1 MRRIEWIDTAKGI
14 AILLVVL
21 EHTTRIDETY
31 VGVIFTHI
39 SLPLFFCLSGCFFK
53 SEISLSLF
61 LKSKI
66 TSLIIPTL
74 FFFWGGCLL
83 YFCLQSI
90 GIHFEIPFRWIYVL
104 DIFRPTEE
112 IYCNGVVWFLISLFW
127 VYCIFYMASRFHNY
141 IILLVFSFLLTLSG
155 IKIPYFIDTS
165 ITAIPF
171 FYMGT
176 LLKRFNI
183 LETCKYDKYLYL
195 IIIIGIIMLVL
206 FSEDNSMRSNRYKNP
221 YLYHITAISGVLA
234 ILALC
239 KKIGD
244 VPLLS
249 SLYGKYSLIVLGTHP
264 LLINPIRRFSIMY
277 FDGSSLLTFIG
288 VISMEFLVIPLFV
301 KYFPY
306 CCAQKSIFDLF
317 KHTIQHE
324 K

>member
-1 MRRIEWIDTAKGI
+1 MRRIKWVDTAKGI

-21 EHTTRIDETY
+21 EHTTRIDDTY

-53 SEISLSLF
+53 SDISFSSF

-83 YFCLQSI
+83 YFFLQSI
-90 GIHFEIPFRWIYVL
+90 GVHFEIPFRWIYML

-127 VYCIFYMASRFHNY
+127 VYCIFYIASRFHNY
-141 IILLVFSFLLTLSG
+141 IILLVFSFLFTLSG

-171 FYMGT
+171 FYMGI
-176 LLKRFNI
+176 LLKRFNM
-183 LETCKYDKYLYL
+183 LGKWKYDKYLYF
-195 IIIIGIIMLVL
+195 IIIIGIIMLIL
-206 FSEDNSMRSNRYKNP
+206 FSEDNSMRANRYKNP
-221 YLYHITAISGVLA
+221 YLYHVTAMSGVLA

-277 FDGSSLLTFIG
+277 FGGNYLLTFIG
-288 VISMEFLVIPLFV
+288 VVSMELLVIPLFI
-301 KYFPY
+301 KCFPY
-306 CCAQKSIFDLF
+306 FCAQKSIFDLL